1 MNWNLF
7 LLIFYGK
14 VLLIYIF
21 VGYLLV
27 RYIRKGWI
35 RFNPEIMIQCRL
47 KEVLRKR
54 KKNVNFLINL
64 IVIVSMV
71 FVSCSFGLSA
81 LIDIPLVV
89 TGKVEVLEGIV
100 IKGDNV
106 KSSNKLECYSVVVQE
121 KKSNHLHELELYWEN
136 GICKD
141 DFIKVKFLPH
151 SKTGVVIKSYDC
163 LLYTSPS
170 PRD

>member
-7 LLIFYGK
+7 LLMFYGK

-21 VGYLLV
+21 AGYLFV
-27 RYIRKGWI
+27 RYIRKGCI
-35 RFNPEIMIQCRL
+35 RFDPEIMVQCRL

-54 KKNVNFLINL
+54 KKSVNFLINL
-64 IVIVSMV
+64 IVITSII

-81 LIDIPLVV
+81 LIDIPIVI
-89 TGKVEVLEGIV
+89 TGKEEVLEGIV
-100 IKGDNV
+100 VKGDNV
-106 KSSNKLECYSVVVQE
+106 KFSNKLECYSVVVQE
-121 KKSNHLHELELYWEN
+121 ENGNQLHELELYWEN

-151 SKTGVVIKSYDC
+151 SKTGVVIKRYEKQ
-163 LLYTSPS
+163 
-170 PRD
+170 

>member
-1 MNWNLF
+1 MTIQNSAWREIKMNWNLF

-106 KSSNKLECYSVVVQE
+106 KSSNK
-121 KKSNHLHELELYWEN
+121 
-136 GICKD
+136 
-141 DFIKVKFLPH
+141 FIYM
-151 SKTGVVIKSYDC
+151 S
-163 LLYTSPS
+163 
-170 PRD
+170 